1 MEPKGAAEKE
11 AKEQLTTVSGM
22 GDERGRLEMSTVG
35 QTVFRLF
42 FMFSELY
49 TIWNYFSN
57 LYTENYVA
65 GRPAACNFSGISF
78 VWFS

>member
-1 MEPKGAAEKE
+1 MELAGYILHKPNTYPTPPSSLEMEPKGAAEKE

-49 TIWNYFSN
+49 TI
-57 LYTENYVA
+57 
-65 GRPAACNFSGISF
+65 
-78 VWFS
+78 